1 MPRKKSTRSTI
12 TSPRPEAIPANAKV
26 CEHCG
31 HINSFKRV
39 KCEKCAGLLPEGNY
53 ERSKRLREQSL
64 RRRQQQTALSASLF
78 GESLL
83 MTDESAGFDEPE
95 ARGKNNHAP
104 PTDFERESDTD
115 TELPEDGET
124 STASSEEVPV
134 ADDEEEEDL

>member
-39 KCEKCAGLLPEGNY
+39 KCEKCYGLLPEGNY

-83 MTDESAGFDEPE
+83 MTDESTGFDEPE
-95 ARGKNNHAP
+95 ARGKGNHAP
-104 PTDFERESDTD
+104 PTDFQPESETDTD
-115 TELPEDGET
+115 LPDDDGET
-124 STASSEEVPV
+124 SATSSEVPV
-134 ADDEEEEDL
+134 ADDDEEEDL